1 MAKQTPRKGMQL
13 FDADEALL
21 GMIAG
26 ARGGTIVVGGRHI
39 PKAAIARVTQHRVY
53 LKPEADWAGAA
64 FARPARPPTRVRRG
78 RCPASGRTRP

>member
-39 PKAAIARVTQHRVY
+39 PKAAIARVTQN
-53 LKPEADWAGAA
+53 
-64 FARPARPPTRVRRG
+64 
-78 RCPASGRTRP
+78 RCPGRKAHPGGQARVSALIGAPFLTTP